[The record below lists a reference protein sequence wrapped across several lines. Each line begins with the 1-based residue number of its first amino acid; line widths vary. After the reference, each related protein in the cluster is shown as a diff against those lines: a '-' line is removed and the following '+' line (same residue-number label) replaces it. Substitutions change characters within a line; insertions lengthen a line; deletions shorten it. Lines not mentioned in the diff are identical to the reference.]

1 MDRPVSGPT
10 LAAIGLTG
18 ARAGLEDKGYVTL
31 LRKCLYLTLAA
42 LLVASCGGAGPITK
56 ATPDPLAGTYVTKGG
71 GGALDAVK
79 ALTSGFTAAHPTVT
93 WQGFDDVGSDAGV
106 ALTVSTTVD
115 LGFISRDLKAPE
127 KGTVETVPIGA
138 SGTGVGVNAT
148 NPIKALTKD
157 QVAKIFTGQITDW
170 KDVGGTP
177 GKIRVLLREP
187 EASTRSAFESY
198 FFGSTKP
205 VYAKDA
211 FEVFQID
218 ETLKAIGSF
227 KDAIGMMTMNA
238 KAFSTADVRL
248 LTIDNI
254 AATRETLANGTY
266 PIRRPLFLL
275 YHPEPAKVK
284 PTIKA
289 FIDFVKGPEGQKIL
303 AGL

>member
-1 MDRPVSGPT
+1 MTILNRGFYAV
-10 LAAIGLTG
+10 
-18 ARAGLEDKGYVTL
+18 
-31 LRKCLYLTLAA
+31 LAA
-42 LLVASCGGAGPITK
+42 LLVVSCGGANPIAKPTV
-56 ATPDPLAGTYVTKGG
+56 DPLGGTFVTKGG

-79 ALTSGFTAAHPTVT
+79 ALTTGFTTQHPTVL

-106 ALTVSTTVD
+106 SLTVNTTVD

-127 KGTVETVPIGA
+127 KGTVEIVPIGA
-138 SGTGVGVNAT
+138 SGTGVGINASS
-148 NPIKALTKD
+148 PVKALTKD

-170 KDVGGTP
+170 KDVGGAA

-187 EASTRSAFESY
+187 ESSTRSAFESY

-211 FEVFQID
+211 VEVFQID
-218 ETLKAIGSF
+218 ETLKALGSF
-227 KDAIGMMTMNA
+227 KDSIGMMTMNA
-238 KAFSTADVRL
+238 KAFSTVDVKL

-254 AATRETLANGTY
+254 AATRDTLANGTY
-266 PIRRPLFLL
+266 PIRRPLFFV
-275 YHPEPAKVK
+275 YNTEPAKVK

>member
-1 MDRPVSGPT
+1 M
-10 LAAIGLTG
+10 
-18 ARAGLEDKGYVTL
+18 TL
-31 LRKCLYLTLAA
+31 LRKCLYLALAA
-42 LLVASCGGAGPITK
+42 LFVASCGGAGPIAAKPT
-56 ATPDPLAGTYVTKGG
+56 ADPFAGTYVTKGG

-79 ALTSGFTAAHPTVT
+79 ALTTGFSVAHPTVT

-106 ALTVSTTVD
+106 SLTVNGTVD

-127 KGTVETVPIGA
+127 KGTVVTVPIGA

-148 NPIKALTKD
+148 NPVKALTKD
-157 QVAKIFTGQITDW
+157 QVAKIFSGQITDW

-187 EASTRSAFESY
+187 ESSTRSAFESY

-205 VYAKDA
+205 VYPKDA
-211 FEVFQID
+211 VEVFQID

-238 KAFSTADVRL
+238 KAFSTVDVTL
-248 LTIDNI
+248 LTIDSI
-254 AATRETLANGTY
+254 AATRETLSNGTY
-266 PIRRPLFLL
+266 PIRRPLYFV
-275 YHPEPAKVK
+275 YNPEPTKVK
-284 PTIKA
+284 PTVKA
-289 FIDFVKGPEGQKIL
+289 FIDFVKSAEGQKIL

>member
-1 MDRPVSGPT
+1 M
-10 LAAIGLTG
+10 
-18 ARAGLEDKGYVTL
+18 TL
-31 LRKCLYLTLAA
+31 LNRSLKLALVA
-42 LLVASCGGAGPITK
+42 LLVANCGGANPIAKPTD
-56 ATPDPLAGTYVTKGG
+56 DPLAGTYVLKGG

-79 ALTSGFTAAHPTVT
+79 ALTSGFSATHSTVL

-106 ALTVSTTVD
+106 LLTVSGNVD
-115 LGFISRDLKAPE
+115 LGYISRDLRAAE
-127 KGTVETVPIGA
+127 KGTVETVAIGA
-138 SGTGVGVNAT
+138 SGTGVGVNGTSA
-148 NPIKALTKD
+148 IKALTKD

-187 EASTRSAFESY
+187 ESSTRSAFESY

-205 VYAKDA
+205 VYSKDA
-211 FEVFQID
+211 IEVFQID
-218 ETLKAIGSF
+218 ETLKALGSF
-227 KDAIGMMTMNA
+227 KDSIGMMTMNA

-254 AATRETLANGTY
+254 TATRDTLANGTY
-266 PIRRPLFLL
+266 PIRRPLYFVSQTDA
-275 YHPEPAKVK
+275 AKVK

-289 FIDFVKGPEGQKIL
+289 FLDFVKGPEGQKIL

>member
-1 MDRPVSGPT
+1 M
-10 LAAIGLTG
+10 
-18 ARAGLEDKGYVTL
+18 TL
-31 LRKCLYLTLAA
+31 LRKSLRLAFVA
-42 LLVASCGGAGPITK
+42 LLVASCGGANPIAAK
-56 ATPDPLAGTYVTKGG
+56 PTPDPLAGTFVTKGG

-79 ALTSGFTAAHPTVT
+79 ALTSGFSAVHSSVI

-106 ALTVSTTVD
+106 ALTVSSTVD

-127 KGTVETVPIGA
+127 KGTVESVPIGA
-138 SGTGVGVNAT
+138 SGTGVGVNASS
-148 NPIKALTKD
+148 PVKALTKD

-187 EASTRSAFESY
+187 ESSTRSAFESY
-198 FFGSTKP
+198 FFGATKP
-205 VYAKDA
+205 VYPKDA
-211 FEVFQID
+211 VEVFQID

-227 KDAIGMMTMNA
+227 KDSIGMMTMNA
-238 KAFSTADVRL
+238 KAFSTADVRM

-254 AATRETLANGTY
+254 AATKDTLANGTY
-266 PIRRPLFLL
+266 PIRRPLFFV
-275 YHPEPAKVK
+275 YHPDPAKVK
-284 PTIKA
+284 PTVKA

>member
-1 MDRPVSGPT
+1 MS
-10 LAAIGLTG
+10 I
-18 ARAGLEDKGYVTL
+18 
-31 LRKCLYLTLAA
+31 LRKCLYLA
-42 LLVASCGGAGPITK
+42 LVAMLVAACGGANPLGAKPTD
-56 ATPDPLAGTYVTKGG
+56 DPLAGTYVTKGG

-79 ALTSGFTAAHPTVT
+79 ALTNGFSAAHPTVI

-106 ALTVSTTVD
+106 ALTVNGTVD
-115 LGFISRDLKAPE
+115 VGYISRDLRAAE
-127 KGTVETVPIGA
+127 KGTVETIPIGA
-138 SGTGVGVNAT
+138 SGTGVGVNASSAV
-148 NPIKALTKD
+148 KMLTKD

-170 KDVGGTP
+170 KDVGGVP

-187 EASTRSAFESY
+187 ESSTRSAFESY

-211 FEVFQID
+211 IEVFQID

-227 KDAIGMMTMNA
+227 KDSIGMMTMNA
-238 KAFSTADVRL
+238 KTFGTADVRL

-266 PIRRPLFLL
+266 PIRRPLYFVA
-275 YHPEPAKVK
+275 HTDPAKVK
-284 PTIKA
+284 PTVKA
-289 FIDFVKGPEGQKIL
+289 FLDFVKGAEGQKIL

>member
-1 MDRPVSGPT
+1 MTILNRG
-10 LAAIGLTG
+10 
-18 ARAGLEDKGYVTL
+18 
-31 LRKCLYLTLAA
+31 LYLVLAA
-42 LLVASCGGAGPITK
+42 LLVASCGGANPIAKPTD
-56 ATPDPLAGTYVTKGG
+56 DPLAGTYVTKGG

-79 ALTSGFTAAHPTVT
+79 ALTSGFSAVHPTVV

-106 ALTVSTTVD
+106 SLTVSGTVD
-115 LGFISRDLKAPE
+115 LGFISRDLRAAE
-127 KGTVETVPIGA
+127 KGTVETVAIGA

-148 NPIKALTKD
+148 NSIKGLTKD

-170 KDVGGTP
+170 KDVGGSP

-187 EASTRSAFESY
+187 ESSTRSAFESY

-211 FEVFQID
+211 VEVSQID

-227 KDAIGMMTMNA
+227 KDSIGMMTMNA
-238 KAFSTADVRL
+238 KAFSTTDVRL
-248 LTIDNI
+248 ISIDNI

-266 PIRRPLFLL
+266 PIRRPLFFV
-275 YHPEPAKVK
+275 YNPEPAKVK

-289 FIDFVKGPEGQKIL
+289 FIDFVKGPDGQKIL

>member
-1 MDRPVSGPT
+1 MS
-10 LAAIGLTG
+10 
-18 ARAGLEDKGYVTL
+18 
-31 LRKCLYLTLAA
+31 
-42 LLVASCGGAGPITK
+42 
-56 ATPDPLAGTYVTKGG
+56 
-71 GGALDAVK
+71 
-79 ALTSGFTAAHPTVT
+79 
-93 WQGFDDVGSDAGV
+93 
-106 ALTVSTTVD
+106 LTVNGTVD
-115 LGFISRDLKAPE
+115 LGFISRDLKTAE
-127 KGTVETVPIGA
+127 KGTVVTVPIGA

-148 NPIKALTKD
+148 NPVKALTKD

-187 EASTRSAFESY
+187 ESSTRSAFESY

-205 VYAKDA
+205 VYPKDA
-211 FEVFQID
+211 VEVFQID

-238 KAFSTADVRL
+238 KAFSTVDVAL

-266 PIRRPLFLL
+266 PIRRPLYFV

-289 FIDFVKGPEGQKIL
+289 FIDFVKGAEGQKIL